1 MKNKSIV
8 LWTVAILSPVMVIIW
23 QLLLREVSW
32 YVISAAVLL
41 LSVVPFLF
49 RFEQR
54 KVTARETALLATLI
68 ALAVVSRAAFF
79 LVPQVKPVAAVVI
92 VSAACLGAESG
103 YIIGVFTAFISN
115 FIFGQGLWTPYQ
127 MFALGMV
134 GLIAGLLFYR
144 KQTSRL
150 PSLRFR
156 FLLSAVGF
164 LLAFAVYGL
173 LVDISTILVT
183 YGNHVTVAGVLS
195 VYAAGIPFSLLFGA
209 STAVF
214 LFLFGETFIR
224 KVNRILVKYALISP
238 SATPSGG
245 IGDYHNDGGTIQ
257 K

>member
-1 MKNKSIV
+1 MKNKSIL
-8 LWTVAILSPVMVIIW
+8 LWAVAILAPVLVIVW
-23 QLLLREVSW
+23 QLALHEVSW
-32 YVISAAVLL
+32 YVVAAAVML
-41 LSVVPFLF
+41 LSMVPFLL
-49 RFEQR
+49 RFER
-54 KVTARETALLATLI
+54 RTLTAREMALTATLI

-127 MFALGMV
+127 MFALGTV
-134 GLIAGLLFYR
+134 GLLSGLLFYR
-144 KQTSRL
+144 KRPDTAH
-150 PSLRFR
+150 PLRFR
-156 FLLSAVGF
+156 LLLSAVGF

-224 KVNRILVKYALISP
+224 KVNRIIKKYALINP
-238 SATPSGG
+238 R
-245 IGDYHNDGGTIQ
+245 
-257 K
+257 

>member
-1 MKNKSIV
+1 MKNKSVI
-8 LWTVAILSPVMVIIW
+8 LWAVAVLSPVLVIVW
-23 QLLLREVSW
+23 QLLLHEVSW
-32 YVISAAVLL
+32 YVMAAAVML
-41 LSVVPFLF
+41 LSMVPFLF
-49 RFEQR
+49 RFER
-54 KVTARETALLATLI
+54 RRASAREVALLATLI

-103 YIIGVFTAFISN
+103 YLIGVFTAFLSN

-144 KQTSRL
+144 KKTGNPRSMAYRIM
-150 PSLRFR
+150 
-156 FLLSAVGF
+156 LSAVGF
-164 LLAFAVYGL
+164 VLAFAVYGL

-183 YGNHVTVAGVLS
+183 YGNHVTAAGILS
-195 VYAAGIPFSLLFGA
+195 VYAAGVPFSLIFGA

-214 LFLFGETFIR
+214 LFLFGEAFIR
-224 KVNRILVKYALISP
+224 KVTRIITKYHLTDLPAEP
-238 SATPSGG
+238 P
-245 IGDYHNDGGTIQ
+245 